1 MGHCSSTTSATTPTT
16 TVTID
21 TKANQ
26 LPHAAVAPASSSQ
39 PKHAMLSYQWASQ
52 ELVKNVYTFLRSKNL
67 AVWMD
72 INGGMSANIY
82 QCMAE
87 GVENANVVVCFLTQ
101 KYQNS
106 ENCQQELQY
115 TRTKNIPILP
125 VRLERDW
132 KPTGW
137 LGLVTAGLLWVD
149 FRGCNA
155 SNYSEY
161 AELLYQQ
168 IQTILHPSISNT
180 VVAPSESNANEA
192 PSHQL
197 SIPTKKFEQES
208 LALQT
213 QP

>member
-1 MGHCSSTTSATTPTT
+1 
-16 TVTID
+16 
-21 TKANQ
+21 
-26 LPHAAVAPASSSQ
+26 
-39 PKHAMLSYQWASQ
+39 
-52 ELVKNVYTFLRSKNL
+52 
-67 AVWMD
+67 
-72 INGGMSANIY
+72 
-82 QCMAE
+82 MAE

-115 TRTKNIPILP
+115 TRTKNIPVVP

-137 LGLVTAGLLWVD
+137 LGNTLLLNTKKLLLNNSFLSWGLITAGLLWVD

-155 SNYSEY
+155 TNYPEY

-168 IQTILHPSISNT
+168 IQTILHPSLSKT
-180 VVAPSESNANEA
+180 VVPPSESDANES

-197 SIPTKKFEQES
+197 SIPTKKFESES
-208 LALQT
+208 LTLQT
-213 QP
+213 QPSEFSLIFFSI

>member
-1 MGHCSSTTSATTPTT
+1 
-16 TVTID
+16 
-21 TKANQ
+21 
-26 LPHAAVAPASSSQ
+26 
-39 PKHAMLSYQWASQ
+39 
-52 ELVKNVYTFLRSKNL
+52 
-67 AVWMD
+67 
-72 INGGMSANIY
+72 
-82 QCMAE
+82 MAE

-115 TRTKNIPILP
+115 TRSKNIPIVP

-137 LGLVTAGLLWVD
+137 LGNTLLLNTKKLLLNNSFLSWGLITAGLLWVD

-155 SNYSEY
+155 TNYPEY

-168 IQTILHPSISNT
+168 IQTILHPSLSKT
-180 VVAPSESNANEA
+180 VVPPSESDANES

-197 SIPTKKFEQES
+197 SIPTKKFESES
-208 LALQT
+208 LTLQT
-213 QP
+213 QPSEFSLILFRFSRSAFSAES